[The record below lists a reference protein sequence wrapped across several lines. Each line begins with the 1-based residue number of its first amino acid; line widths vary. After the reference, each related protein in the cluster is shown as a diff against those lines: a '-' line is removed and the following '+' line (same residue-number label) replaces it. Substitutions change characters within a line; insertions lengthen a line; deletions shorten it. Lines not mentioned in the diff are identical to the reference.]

1 MGERRFTFFTYRERF
16 RFFDVA
22 VVREGCFFP
31 FFFFS
36 GGRSTVATAVAE
48 LYAVTLLC
56 AVTVKPPP
64 SLARLITRI
73 AWHLLR
79 SRRNGEAR
87 RVTILPVGSVSLESL
102 RAVPRDDLAKS
113 GRSCASAVADNNNS
127 PNNNR
132 ETMPRKACRV

>member
-1 MGERRFTFFTYRERF
+1 VGERRFTFFTYRERF

-56 AVTVKPPP
+56 ALTVKPPP

-73 AWHLLR
+73 AWRLLR
-79 SRRNGEAR
+79 SKRHLMRSRRKGEAR
-87 RVTILPVGSVSLESL
+87 RVTILPVGSVSIASL
-102 RAVPRDDLAKS
+102 RA
-113 GRSCASAVADNNNS
+113 
-127 PNNNR
+127 
-132 ETMPRKACRV
+132 MPRVDPSKK